1 MLRVHMKK
9 NTLGVNILIYK
20 SKFAPC
26 QSRCKFTPGCK
37 FEYMYIYICIYV
49 IAGGKVKQKCLW
61 NRCLHL
67 TSQMCRSKRSKC
79 YFLMTSVLNCIFESQ
94 TMYIVTGDEKEK
106 HPTKCLYF
114 FTFQTEFLYYEDAIF
129 VICWNGFVLKVTF
142 SALELNARGL
152 RAMQTVA

>member
-1 MLRVHMKK
+1 MLRVHMTKK
-9 NTLGVNILIYK
+9 TLGVNIHMGK
-20 SKFAPC
+20 SKFAPG

-67 TSQMCRSKRSKC
+67 TSQTCRSKRSKC

-94 TMYIVTGDEKEK
+94 TMYIVTGDEKGNIL
-106 HPTKCLYF
+106 PNVYI
-114 FTFQTEFLYYEDAIF
+114 FLPSRQSSCTMRMQYLWYVEM
-129 VICWNGFVLKVTF
+129 VLF
-142 SALELNARGL
+142 
-152 RAMQTVA
+152 